1 MYRWWWTV
9 RRNACRCSSP
19 RLWSAQGARTP
30 CPSRWPLTLS
40 TWRASC
46 AHSTTSCTWM
56 GPSRCHIAITLPSW
70 CVNACEALSWLKPRT
85 RLLKISLPDFQAA
98 ARHHCNY
105 LVHLHSAYFLRV
117 GGDPLWLHGLEA
129 APPRL
134 RLLDHINKVL
144 AHQPWLTA
152 CSHIQVKLQSCWII
166 DVLMK
171 TAAQLLSVLVPDA
184 AGRAVLVAGW
194 AGAGCGH
201 PGPLPLP
208 LQFCVWVW
216 YELGQCPALQIS
228 QRDPAN
234 LLPLRRCQRQHQ
246 RASDARR
253 SRRTQNASTGN
264 SPTFVFADFL
274 DGVCCLMNL
283 SARVFGSIEQTL
295 FLSVNSRWT
304 PAVIFWVWRRGS
316 RSPRRSGR
324 GEKSICSRASL
335 SNWQVCSP

>member
-1 MYRWWWTV
+1 MYCKRALWALPSPTVQVVALCLFFNHPSVLYRSWWTV

-46 AHSTTSCTWM
+46 AHSTTSCTWT
-56 GPSRCHIAITLPSW
+56 GPSRCHIAITSPLWSVCLWSIVLINATNSPS
-70 CVNACEALSWLKPRT
+70 
-85 RLLKISLPDFQAA
+85 KISLPDFQAA

-171 TAAQLLSVLVPDA
+171 IAAHLLSVLVPDA

-216 YELGQCPALQIS
+216 YELGQRPALQIS

-246 RASDARR
+246 RASDT
-253 SRRTQNASTGN
+253 RRTQNAPTGN
-264 SPTFVFADFL
+264 PLIFVFADFL
-274 DGVCCLMNL
+274 NAVC
-283 SARVFGSIEQTL
+283 V
-295 FLSVNSRWT
+295 V
-304 PAVIFWVWRRGS
+304 
-316 RSPRRSGR
+316 
-324 GEKSICSRASL
+324 
-335 SNWQVCSP
+335 